1 MVNQYNTNLNTNDN
15 LRYRKIQAI
24 KGQKSCLLCIPV
36 EFIADLQI
44 SQGDYVKCS
53 IADNKLIVEKAIEI

>member
-1 MVNQYNTNLNTNDN
+1 MENQFNTNTNNNN
-15 LRYRKIQAI
+15 LRYRRIQAI

-36 EFIADLQI
+36 EFIADLKI

-53 IADNKLIVEKAIEI
+53 IVDNKLVVEKATEI